1 MPPASLCSSG
11 LICSA
16 PCEWRKRRNARVVRR
31 EIRGREKRGGKGGA
45 AGWVGAA
52 HHGSGS
58 VHVVFLEHR
67 GDKLAVL
74 PAQRLPSALLAA
86 SHALS
91 GRGALPPVAVP
102 NPVWLDILLHDDRHG
117 TRSREIS
124 TLGDARFAE
133 RGNPVCDTRV
143 DVREG
148 ITGGGVRR
156 QVSVII
162 RLVRRACACASPRDA
177 SEISQR
183 HIPPPLPKKLHWRA
197 VCLGPA
203 LRFPPGNP
211 RAAEPRA
218 QLDPPAPTRL
228 PSDHRSADRD
238 VRPLRFQGA
247 FASATRR
254 TRARVFRSSSPRRGR
269 EGCPRSVADA
279 PLSDPHPTI
288 TPASPP
294 ASSPQS
300 FLVTLLLFIC
310 TCTYVKMKAPQLMD
324 PYRTGLRG
332 LFWKAARIGERL
344 SPWVSVSCL
353 AFGAHTFW
361 TGGK

>member
-1 MPPASLCSSG
+1 MAPRTMVPVPSTSYSWNTAAINSRSSLLRDCHPPFLPLRMRLAAAARFRLSLYRTLSG
-11 LICSA
+11 LTSSCTMTAMGPALEKFQPSETLGLLSGETL
-16 PCEWRKRRNARVVRR
+16 CVTRESTSARV
-31 EIRGREKRGGKGGA
+31 
-45 AGWVGAA
+45 
-52 HHGSGS
+52 S
-58 VHVVFLEHR
+58 L
-67 GDKLAVL
+67 
-74 PAQRLPSALLAA
+74 
-86 SHALS
+86 
-91 GRGALPPVAVP
+91 
-102 NPVWLDILLHDDRHG
+102 
-117 TRSREIS
+117 
-124 TLGDARFAE
+124 
-133 RGNPVCDTRV
+133 
-143 DVREG
+143 
-148 ITGGGVRR
+148 GGGVRR

-183 HIPPPLPKKLHWRA
+183 HIPPPLPKKKLYWRA
-197 VCLGPA
+197 ESLGPA

-254 TRARVFRSSSPRRGR
+254 TRARVFRSSSARRGR

>member
-1 MPPASLCSSG
+1 MG
-11 LICSA
+11 GRRA
-16 PCEWRKRRNARVVRR
+16 PWF
-31 EIRGREKRGGKGGA
+31 
-45 AGWVGAA
+45 
-52 HHGSGS
+52 GS

-74 PAQRLPSALLAA
+74 LLRDCHPPCLPLRMRLAA
-86 SHALS
+86 AARFRLSLYRTLS
-91 GRGALPPVAVP
+91 GLTSSCTMTAMVPALEKFQP
-102 NPVWLDILLHDDRHG
+102 
-117 TRSREIS
+117 SE
-124 TLGDARFAE
+124 TLGLLSGETLSVTRESTSAR
-133 RGNPVCDTRV
+133 VSL
-143 DVREG
+143 
-148 ITGGGVRR
+148 GGGVLR

-238 VRPLRFQGA
+238 VRPLRFKV
-247 FASATRR
+247 R
-254 TRARVFRSSSPRRGR
+254 SPRGRDERLAIFLLGGRG
-269 EGCPRSVADA
+269 CRSVADA
-279 PLSDPHPTI
+279 PLSDLTRP
-288 TPASPP
+288 SPRFP
-294 ASSPQS
+294 SASSRSRSSCALPSSHLHVRQDE
-300 FLVTLLLFIC
+300 
-310 TCTYVKMKAPQLMD
+310 APQLMD
-324 PYRTGLRG
+324 PTAPASAVSSGSS
-332 LFWKAARIGERL
+332 RIGDA

-353 AFGAHTFW
+353 AGRARS
-361 TGGK
+361 GPAK

>member
-1 MPPASLCSSG
+1 MVPVPSTSYSWNTAAINSRSSLLRDCHPPCLPLRMRLAAAARFRLSLYRTLSG
-11 LICSA
+11 LTSSCTMTAMVPALEKFQPS
-16 PCEWRKRRNARVVRR
+16 ETLGLLSGETLSVTRESTSARV
-31 EIRGREKRGGKGGA
+31 
-45 AGWVGAA
+45 
-52 HHGSGS
+52 S
-58 VHVVFLEHR
+58 L
-67 GDKLAVL
+67 
-74 PAQRLPSALLAA
+74 
-86 SHALS
+86 
-91 GRGALPPVAVP
+91 
-102 NPVWLDILLHDDRHG
+102 
-117 TRSREIS
+117 
-124 TLGDARFAE
+124 
-133 RGNPVCDTRV
+133 
-143 DVREG
+143 
-148 ITGGGVRR
+148 GGGVRR

-197 VCLGPA
+197 VYCLGPA